1 MDQEELGQVQQLL
14 RCARRMVGPAASLQ
28 LHRMPVANAPVV
40 ATSSCAQVLKFFVAQ
55 PKHHILKLILDSTQE
70 HLSSARDGGW
80 LFLQLALGIFLAL
93 RGRGS
98 LALEGVAL
106 SAQQLDIALQQSR
119 IPFELQL
126 THVLALLR
134 SVLCKPVALS
144 DPKDVQH
151 LSVVILEAFL
161 HAVPG
166 MDHKAWPEVLRFEWF
181 CGHDIEWSWTH
192 HGLVLDTPGSI
203 ASIERQMPKAEGTSR
218 DLRLVLFD
226 ASLEEWLRPSDAWGM
241 ETYTV
246 ETHLSTSTPVD
257 ALRRW
262 EISQF
267 KKLADSLLKSGVQ
280 VLCCQ
285 KLVDPWLMDYLS
297 SKGVSILWRLSIRH
311 IEFVRH
317 FSGATPVTSLAA
329 LPAWQEVMGLVGSVE
344 LKRICNRDYVILTAA
359 GEATAKISTM
369 LVSAPDDHALEE
381 LKQCLPQ
388 AVHCL
393 WETVQSG
400 FVLLGAGLTE
410 LQLAEELDRLASMQ
424 LPERSGTAVALRAI
438 ASCFKDAAASLTPS
452 GPESQCPSTSAAGAA
467 MMDAASLVLQRWKE
481 GSLPDGMVF
490 DAELPKRKAILGAMN
505 LAGILLRIGRT
516 LDFRTTPLG

>member
-1 MDQEELGQVQQLL
+1 MDQEELGQAQQLL

-40 ATSSCAQVLKFFVAQ
+40 AASSCAQVLKFFVAQ
-55 PKHHILKLILDSTQE
+55 PNHHILKLILDSTQE
-70 HLSSARDGGW
+70 HLSSAKDGGW
-80 LFLQLALGIFLAL
+80 LFLQLALGIFLVL
-93 RGRGS
+93 RGRGP
-98 LALEGVAL
+98 LALEGLAL
-106 SAQQLDIALQQSR
+106 SAQHLDIALQKSR

-134 SVLCKPVALS
+134 SVLCKPIALS

-166 MDHKAWPEVLRFEWF
+166 MDQGKGWPEVLRFEWF

-203 ASIERQMPKAEGTSR
+203 AQRAETSGE
-218 DLRLVLFD
+218 LRLVLFD
-226 ASLEEWLRPSDAWGM
+226 ASLEEWLRPAAWGM

-246 ETHLSTSTPVD
+246 ETYLSPSTPVD

-297 SKGVSILWRLSIRH
+297 SKGVTILWRLSIRH
-311 IEFVRH
+311 IEFVRQL
-317 FSGATPVTSLAA
+317 SGATPVTSLAA
-329 LPAWQEVMGLVGSVE
+329 LPGWQEVMGRVGSVE
-344 LKRICNRDYVILTAA
+344 LKRICQRDYVILTEA
-359 GEATAKISTM
+359 GEATAISTM

-410 LQLAEELDRLASMQ
+410 LQIAEELDRLASMH
-424 LPERSGTAVALRAI
+424 LLERCGTAVALREI

-467 MMDAASLVLQRWKE
+467 MMDAASRVLQRWKE

-490 DAELPKRKAILGAMN
+490 DAENPLIRRFCGLQHFIHQLN
-505 LAGILLRIGRT
+505 LRAGEHCCSCQREKPSLA
-516 LDFRTTPLG
+516 P

>member
-1 MDQEELGQVQQLL
+1 MDQEELGQAQQLL

-55 PKHHILKLILDSTQE
+55 PNHHILKLILDSTQE

-93 RGRGS
+93 RGRGPV
-98 LALEGVAL
+98 ALEGVAL
-106 SAQQLDIALQQSR
+106 SAQHLDIALQKSR

-134 SVLCKPVALS
+134 SVLCKPIALS

-151 LSVVILEAFL
+151 LSVVILEAIL

-166 MDHKAWPEVLRFEWF
+166 MDQGKGWPEVLRFEWF

-203 ASIERQMPKAEGTSR
+203 GARQRAETSG

-226 ASLEEWLRPSDAWGM
+226 ASLEEWLRPEAAWGM

-246 ETHLSTSTPVD
+246 ETYLSPSTPVD

-297 SKGVSILWRLSIRH
+297 SKGVTILWRLSIRH
-311 IEFVRH
+311 IEFVRQL
-317 FSGATPVTSLAA
+317 SGATPVTSRAA
-329 LPAWQEVMGLVGSVE
+329 LPGWQEVMGRVASVE
-344 LKRICNRDYVILTAA
+344 LKRICQRDYVILTTAA
-359 GEATAKISTM
+359 GATAISTM

-410 LQLAEELDRLASMQ
+410 LQVAAELDRLASMH
-424 LPERSGTAVALRAI
+424 LLERCGTAVALREI

-467 MMDAASLVLQRWKE
+467 MMDAASRVLQRWKE

-505 LAGILLRIGRT
+505 LAGILLRIGRA